1 MKKILRRLDSTGD
14 TAIEFDPD
22 VKTKPA
28 SKATDEARALFERLT
43 AKEGAIAFN
52 VNRGDGKP
60 DEKIT
65 KFGQIENE
73 TILVPKI
80 VGG

>member
-14 TAIEFDPD
+14 TAIEFDPE
-22 VKTKPA
+22 VKSDA
-28 SKATDEARALFERLT
+28 EAKATEGARILFERLT
-43 AKEGAIAFN
+43 GNEGAVAFN

-65 KFGQIENE
+65 QFGQIENE